1 MAILIVAELKSISVA
16 IGWSPSAD
24 GPFSDGG
31 LSQTVAMSL
40 QTQTT
45 LERAFELAQTGKCRT
60 VTELRLKLRGE
71 GFDVDQITGPKL
83 LKQLNAL
90 LGSAQPDSA
99 AETAAPSEKQA

>member
-1 MAILIVAELKSISVA
+1 VTVSIVAELKSISVA
-16 IGWSPSAD
+16 IGWSPSAG
-24 GPFSDGG
+24 GPFK
-31 LSQTVAMSL
+31 VAMSL

-90 LGSAQPDSA
+90 LGSAQP
-99 AETAAPSEKQA
+99 AELTEASEKQA

>member
-1 MAILIVAELKSISVA
+1 
-16 IGWSPSAD
+16 
-24 GPFSDGG
+24 
-31 LSQTVAMSL
+31 MSL

-90 LGSAQPDSA
+90 LGSAQPHTD
-99 AETAAPSEKQA
+99 AELAEASEKQA

>member
-1 MAILIVAELKSISVA
+1 M
-16 IGWSPSAD
+16 
-24 GPFSDGG
+24 
-31 LSQTVAMSL
+31 VAMSL

-90 LGSAQPDSA
+90 LGSAQPHTD
-99 AETAAPSEKQA
+99 AEPAEPSEKQA

>member
-1 MAILIVAELKSISVA
+1 M
-16 IGWSPSAD
+16 
-24 GPFSDGG
+24 
-31 LSQTVAMSL
+31 VAMSL

-83 LKQLNAL
+83 LKQLNAI
-90 LGSAQPDSA
+90 LGSAQPDPDDA
-99 AETAAPSEKQA
+99 ALPPEKRV